1 MNIRTRQK
9 CRLLR
14 KHYDLFIL
22 HIVNNLSEEDKN
34 RIRYLCKRMKEATN
48 NHEIQREST

>member
-14 KHYDLFIL
+14 RYYDLFIL
-22 HIVNNLSEEDKN
+22 HIFNTIPEETKEY
-34 RIRYLCKRMKEATN
+34 IRKSMKEIMN
-48 NHEIQREST
+48 NHES

>member
-14 KHYDLFIL
+14 RYYDLFIL
-22 HIVNNLSEEDKN
+22 YIVNNLSKEDKE

-48 NHEIQREST
+48 NHES

>member
-1 MNIRTRQK
+1 MNTRTRQK

-22 HIVNNLSEEDKN
+22 HIFNTLSEEDKEH
-34 RIRYLCKRMKEATN
+34 IRYLCKRMKEATN
-48 NHEIQREST
+48 NHES

>member
-1 MNIRTRQK
+1 MNTRTRQK
-9 CRLLR
+9 CILLR

-22 HIVNNLSEEDKN
+22 HIFNTLSEEDKE

-48 NHEIQREST
+48 NHES

>member
-14 KHYDLFIL
+14 RHYDLFIL
-22 HIVNNLSEEDKN
+22 HIFNNIPEEDKEY
-34 RIRYLCKRMKEATN
+34 IRKRMKEIMN
-48 NHEIQREST
+48 NHGREENT

>member
-1 MNIRTRQK
+1 MNVRTRQK

-22 HIVNNLSEEDKN
+22 YIFNSIPKDEIAY
-34 RIRYLCKRMKEATN
+34 IRKRMKEATN
-48 NHEIQREST
+48 NHES

>member
-14 KHYDLFIL
+14 RHYDLFIL
-22 HIVNNLSEEDKN
+22 HIVNNIPNETKEY
-34 RIRYLCKRMKEATN
+34 IRKSMKEIMN
-48 NHEIQREST
+48 NHEREENT

>member
-1 MNIRTRQK
+1 MNTRTRQK

-22 HIVNNLSEEDKN
+22 HIFNTLSEEDKE

-48 NHEIQREST
+48 NHES

>member
-1 MNIRTRQK
+1 MNTRTRQK

-22 HIVNNLSEEDKN
+22 HIFNTLSEEDKEY
-34 RIRYLCKRMKEATN
+34 IRYLCKRMKEATN